1 MKLAIILLALVGSLY
16 SLVLSIVQ
24 LRSAKNPTPANVSDV
39 FDAETYQK
47 WKAYSRE
54 RCVLSIVF
62 ACISGVI
69 TIAMLVSGVYAAFA
83 ALFPAGVFMQLLDI
97 ILLEV
102 AVGTAVSIVRGYV
115 SDMIIEQKYGF
126 NRTSIKTFIIDCIR

>member
-47 WKAYSRE
+47 WKAYRDRKS
-54 RCVLSIVF
+54 VV
-62 ACISGVI
+62 
-69 TIAMLVSGVYAAFA
+69 
-83 ALFPAGVFMQLLDI
+83 
-97 ILLEV
+97 
-102 AVGTAVSIVRGYV
+102 
-115 SDMIIEQKYGF
+115 
-126 NRTSIKTFIIDCIR
+126 